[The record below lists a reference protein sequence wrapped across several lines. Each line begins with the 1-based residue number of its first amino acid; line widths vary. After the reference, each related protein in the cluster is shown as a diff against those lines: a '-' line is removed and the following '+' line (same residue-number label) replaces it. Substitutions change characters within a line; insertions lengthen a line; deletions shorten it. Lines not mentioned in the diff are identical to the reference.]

1 MDRLEVPR
9 TRGDRP
15 QVMAR
20 LMARSY
26 NRLVSGKSFGEA
38 SGSKVPAG
46 RHPGSSLSLI
56 GVEGL
61 KSHAFSRASLSET
74 RGNPLSP
81 SPTRRPRGPL
91 RTYEIGVPTITTDA
105 RIRALAGVGRLRIWH
120 SQRLRRRQRAKP
132 SRVTP
137 SLKGASSR
145 AACSSVIT
153 ATPCAETGSLS
164 MSRVVVSYPA
174 IRGGTTSAKGSE

>member
-74 RGNPLSP
+74 RGNPP

-132 SRVTP
+132 SP